1 MANEAQRWVLPASIP
16 FDRLKGRDLEECVF
30 WLLDAMGAKDLEW
43 RTGGAG
49 GGAADGGRDL
59 EAHFYTPAADGELEA
74 QKWWI
79 ECKGRNRTV
88 EPDEVKSAANNALAI
103 PGLDYVV
110 VATNTQFSNPTRDWV
125 KDWQVKYPFPKV
137 KLWDRSQLER
147 YLSRHPEVVLRLFSE
162 ALSVQGRFQAMESRF
177 WNKFEYVTPGALAEI
192 WKARNELDVS
202 AMGIF
207 AAAVNEFANG
217 SIIHRPWAAVHD
229 ASSLI
234 EVLHMGLINLPY
246 LRMRAIKTGVNQKP
260 ILRAYAYF
268 ILAALDALPAENVHK
283 LITDSMAGDK
293 GKEMPEDVQEFL
305 LMPIMDVL
313 LSEIQDVCS
322 ADCRRM
328 SCTDR
333 NFLTEENDEVENYW
347 LRLEGQGLEEPAQR
361 QILRIESFAAPCVV
375 GFPVDEKV
383 HCPLF
388 LQEPSV
394 KNTGELLAIVKSVAA
409 FRKRQ
414 AAEKRDVERREK
426 AEREAAKGAL
436 THHGANGE
444 VAGK

>member
-1 MANEAQRWVLPASIP
+1 MTNETQKEWVLPASIP
-16 FDRLKGRDLEECVF
+16 FDGMKGRDLEECVY
-30 WLLDAMGAKDLEW
+30 WLLDTMGAKDLEW
-43 RTGGAG
+43 RTGGTG

-59 EAHFYTPAADGELEA
+59 EANFYTPGADGEPEA

-79 ECKGRNRTV
+79 ECKGRKGTV
-88 EPDEVKSAANNALAI
+88 EPSEVKSAVNNALAI
-103 PGLDYVV
+103 SGLDYVV

-125 KDWQVKYPFPKV
+125 KDWQVKHPRPKV

-177 WNKFEYVTPGALAEI
+177 WNKFEYATPGTLATI
-192 WKARNELDVS
+192 WKARKELDVS

-217 SIIHRPWAAVHD
+217 SIIHRPWAAVLD
-229 ASSLI
+229 SSSLI
-234 EVLHMGLINLPY
+234 EVLHLGLINIPY
-246 LRMRAIKTGVNQKP
+246 VWMRAIKTGMEQRP

-283 LITDSMAGDK
+283 LITDSITRGK
-293 GKEMPEDVQEFL
+293 GEDIPEDVQAFL
-305 LMPIMDVL
+305 LMPIMDAL

-322 ADCRRM
+322 SDCRRM
-328 SCTDR
+328 SCLDR
-333 NFLTEENDEVENYW
+333 NVLTNENDEVENYW

-361 QILRIESFAAPCVV
+361 QILRLENFAAPCVV
-375 GFPVDEKV
+375 GFPVDDKV

-394 KNTGELLAIVKSVAA
+394 KNTGELLAIIKNVAT

-426 AEREAAKGAL
+426 AAREAAKA
-436 THHGANGE
+436 TTARSTD
-444 VAGK
+444 

>member
-1 MANEAQRWVLPASIP
+1 MAKEAQKEWVLPASIP
-16 FDRLKGRDLEECVF
+16 FDGLKGRDLEECVF

-43 RTGGAG
+43 RTGGSG

-59 EAHFYTPAADGELEA
+59 EAHFYTPGADGELEA
-74 QKWWI
+74 QKWWV
-79 ECKGRNRTV
+79 ECKGRKGTV
-88 EPDEVKSAANNALAI
+88 EPDEVKSAVNNALAI
-103 PGLDYVV
+103 AGLDCVV
-110 VATNTQFSNPTRDWV
+110 IATNTQFSNPTRDWV
-125 KDWQVKYPFPKV
+125 KNWQAKHHRPKV

-162 ALSVQGRFQAMESRF
+162 ALSIQGRFQAMESHF
-177 WNKFEYVTPGALAEI
+177 WNKFEYVTPGALAAI
-192 WKARNELDVS
+192 WKARSEIDVS

-217 SIIHRPWAAVHD
+217 SIIHRPWGAILD
-229 ASSLI
+229 ASSLV

-246 LRMRAIKTGVNQKP
+246 IRMRAIKTGVEQKP

-268 ILAALDALPAENVHK
+268 ILVALDALPAENVHK
-283 LITDSMAGDK
+283 LITDSITRSK
-293 GKEMPEDVQEFL
+293 REEVPEDVQEFL

-322 ADCRRM
+322 SDCRRM
-328 SCTDR
+328 SSMNRNVLTDG
-333 NFLTEENDEVENYW
+333 NDEVENYW

-361 QILRIESFAAPCVV
+361 QILRLESFAAPCVV

-394 KNTGELLAIVKSVAA
+394 KNTGDLLAIIKRVAA

-426 AEREAAKGAL
+426 VAREAASAKTA
-436 THHGANGE
+436 
-444 VAGK
+444 